1 MCSAQAL
8 PAGARTLVSAVAEV
22 GDCSDVNGAVSALEN
37 VISQRASELNQA
49 SALAT
54 SDLPGGAA
62 LKSDLTSA
70 MQNSLQADK
79 DFLTW
84 AQQMNAG
91 CTSSAPLTSA
101 YHDGITASTAA
112 LAAKNNFLQIWD
124 PIVSQQ
130 DFPPRTQDKSSN

>member
-1 MCSAQAL
+1 M
-8 PAGARTLVSAVAEV
+8 AEV

-130 DFPPRTQDKSSN
+130 DFPPRTQDKSSNPRPSSVDIG